1 MSLAPRKLVAL
12 GLVSVL
18 VSSPALA
25 LGGGDRK
32 ANLYDPATMSTPE
45 AQAASARK
53 YWKGTGVKKI
63 QAAGYKKA
71 AIVEFSV
78 EYVVMEKKD
87 WSGRGNFG
95 LLDIAQA
102 ASGAGKKRTEINEEL
117 KQRLPGVLY
126 GELRDRMI
134 QAGFDVKSLEEVTSS
149 PAFAQLK
156 GSGEA
161 DTKRSSYSSRGGY
174 NAGSEKK
181 EIYPVDGL
189 VNIKMGAFAA
199 MSNAETQAE
208 LASQLGVDVLLRAH
222 FRVGMEKG
230 GRPSLEAGSWI
241 SVGAGPSGGTG
252 PGGNTRYG
260 FAQWGQLDAKDGFMY
275 NADCADEIAH
285 KGAKGK
291 VTEVNEVM
299 YEAAIK
305 EMFPAFA
312 GMAVTL
318 LDGDGEAAGQ

>member
-1 MSLAPRKLVAL
+1 MTPVSKQLVAL
-12 GLVSVL
+12 GLASL
-18 VSSPALA
+18 LATSPALA
-25 LGGGDRK
+25 LGGADRK

-53 YWKGTGVKKI
+53 YWKGTGLKKI

-117 KQRLPGVLY
+117 KQRLPGELY
-126 GELRDRMI
+126 EQLRQRLI
-134 QAGFDVKSLEEVTSS
+134 EAGFEVRTLDDVTGS

-161 DTKRSSYSSRGGY
+161 DTKKSSYSSRGGY
-174 NAGSEKK
+174 DAGSEKK

-199 MSNAETQAE
+199 MSNLETQAE

-222 FRVGMEKG
+222 VRVGMEKG
-230 GRPSLEAGSWI
+230 GRPSLESMSWI
-241 SVGAGPSGGTG
+241 SVGAGPQASTG
-252 PGGNTRYG
+252 PGGNARWS

-275 NADCADEIAH
+275 NADCADEIVR

-291 VTEVNEVM
+291 VTEVDEAK

-305 EMFPAFA
+305 EMYPAFA

-318 LDGDGEAAGQ
+318 LDGDGE

>member
-1 MSLAPRKLVAL
+1 MTPVRRLACLALASLLA
-12 GLVSVL
+12 
-18 VSSPALA
+18 SSPAWGW
-25 LGGGDRK
+25 GGPDMK

-45 AQAASARK
+45 GQAAAARK
-53 YWKGTGVKKI
+53 YWKGTGIKKI

-102 ASGAGKKRTEINEEL
+102 ASGAGKKRTEIGEEL
-117 KQRLPGVLY
+117 KVRLPGELY
-126 GELRDRMI
+126 ELFRERLVT
-134 QAGFDVKSLEEVTSS
+134 AGFEVKTLDEVRNSA
-149 PAFAQLK
+149 AFAKLT

-161 DTKRSSYSSRGGY
+161 DTKKSSYSSRGGY

-189 VNIKMGAFAA
+189 INIKMGAFAA
-199 MSNAETQAE
+199 AGNMETQAE
-208 LASQLGVDVLLRAH
+208 LAHELGVDVLLRAH
-222 FRVGMEKG
+222 FRVGLEKG
-230 GRPSLEAGSWI
+230 GKPSLESMSWVA
-241 SVGAGPSGGTG
+241 VGAGPQAHEGGAR
-252 PGGNTRYG
+252 TRYS
-260 FAQWGQLDAKDGFMY
+260 FAQWGQLDAKDGLMG
-275 NADCADEIAH
+275 AESAAASVDH

-291 VTEVNEVM
+291 VTDVDEAA
-299 YEAAIK
+299 YEAALK

-312 GMAVTL
+312 GMAVSL
-318 LDGDGEAAGQ
+318 MDGDGE